1 MDLDII
7 IIPCEKI
14 LWELGVTL
22 KFGQV
27 KTGLERRK
35 GKGGRRG
42 ICLSLIYIIVACSRL

>member
-22 KFGQV
+22 KFAQV
-27 KTGLERRK
+27 RTGLEGRK
-35 GKGGRRG
+35 GKGGRF
-42 ICLSLIYIIVACSRL
+42 CLALIYIIVACSRP

>member
-7 IIPCEKI
+7 IIEKI

-22 KFGQV
+22 KFAQV
-27 KTGLERRK
+27 RTGLETRK